1 MGKYTK
7 STQKA
12 GPRSSYEGTSNTRSQ
27 REGRG
32 MRTTG
37 NQAGKKTR
45 RASHSAAAGFLK
57 NRTPTPNAQRLID
70 AFATKIEADYPD
82 MTDREIAAAAAAAGK
97 AIADTKTKHGGK
109 RRRRRSTRTKR
120 RGSKRSGSKRSGSRC
135 SSRRVRRR

>member
-1 MGKYTK
+1 MGKHT

-12 GPRSSYEGTSNTRSQ
+12 GPKSSHEGTANTRTQ

-37 NQAGKKTR
+37 NHAGKKAR
-45 RASHSAAAGFLK
+45 RASQSAAAGFLR
-57 NRTPTPNAQRLID
+57 NRTPTPTTATMIA
-70 AFATKIEADYPD
+70 AFDRQIAADYPD
-82 MTDREIAAAAAAAGK
+82 MTDAEIAAAAAAAAA
-97 AIADTKTKHGGK
+97 AIATKRGGK

-120 RGSKRSGSKRSGSRC
+120 SKRSGSKRGGSRC